1 MTNSL
6 YYLPFN
12 LIWGDGLNKKEKR
25 QIRLRILNIQDDQ
38 CKGCTKVPKYSE
50 TSKNHKTSWCAEN
63 CEVGKKLKTLGES
76 LLEGRTQNM
85 AEQKNWDQ
93 ICATAEKLRAS
104 DEKKWTWGNIAAEFG
119 VTEGTLY
126 YHVSKRREE
135 KGVSNKRLGAFKNPQ
150 NTKPSP
156 QPQNVQ
162 NTKSEPPKLKP
173 VVIEHIEKVEELDT
187 FWKGRLNTI
196 LDEKDAMQKE
206 LKEISKLYE
215 DLKKANDILAKEHI
229 AETKIRL
236 EAEDALKLMQD
247 QLQSRDEDYNM
258 LLNEHNA
265 IIEKSH
271 ELQHEL
277 RKMHI
282 NVRAAEETAAKERE
296 HRLELQGKAQAL
308 GMALKVVL

>member
-1 MTNSL
+1 MS
-6 YYLPFN
+6 
-12 LIWGDGLNKKEKR
+12 KAEKR
-25 QIRLRILNIQDDQ
+25 QIRLRILNIQDDT

-76 LLEGRTQNM
+76 LLEGRTEHM

-119 VTEGTLY
+119 VTEGNLY

-135 KGVSNKRLGAFKNPQ
+135 KGTPNKRVGASKNPH

-156 QPQNVQ
+156 VPRNVEKP
-162 NTKSEPPKLKP
+162 KSEPPKLKS
-173 VVIEHIEKVEELDT
+173 IATEHIEKKETLDVS
-187 FWKGRLNTI
+187 WKERLNDI
-196 LDEKDAMQKE
+196 LVEKDTLRKELSEVSKLYEGLKE
-206 LKEISKLYE
+206 LKEKLAQ
-215 DLKKANDILAKEHI
+215 DFI
-229 AETKIRL
+229 AETKARL
-236 EAEDALKLMQD
+236 EAEDAFESMKQ

-265 IIEKSH
+265 TTEKSH

-296 HRLELQGKAQAL
+296 QRLELQGKVQAL